1 MVCMDCRTGLL
12 NWIVDWIA
20 GLDCRLDA
28 RYSPMVVTLII
39 VVSGIPRAR
48 YNAGGHAWPCSQASP
63 LFILSLL
70 QFICLFV
77 CL

>member
-20 GLDCRLDA
+20 GLDCGLDA
-28 RYSPMVVTLII
+28 GYSPTII

-48 YNAGGHAWPCSQASP
+48 YNAGGHGLVLRPPLVSRSQTTRD
-63 LFILSLL
+63 
-70 QFICLFV
+70 
-77 CL
+77 